1 MVAIVTGTISPSEQM
16 GQLVLKNTE
25 ERLKQYVD
33 ALDFLI
39 REKAFD
45 KIIFCD
51 NSGYAMEQL
60 SFLEETALT
69 NGTEL
74 ELLSYQGNTQKCIQH
89 GKGYGEGESLEYVFS
104 HSELLQGEDFFVKLT
119 GRLQVVN
126 IRDICRRLRTD
137 RIYFNVPKSSI
148 REYYDTRIY
157 AMPVE
162 TFRCHFLSV
171 YPQVWDDKEIYLE
184 KVYTRVLQEND
195 LKVHNFPK
203 FPRIIGIGGST
214 GQTYDYSEWKCKIKD
229 WVSFF
234 GGYLVHE

>member
-1 MVAIVTGTISPSEQM
+1 MVAIITGTISPSEQM

-25 ERLKQYVD
+25 ERLKQYID

-51 NSGYAMEQL
+51 NSGYSMEQL
-60 SFLEETALT
+60 RFLEEAAWA

-74 ELLSYQGNTQKCIQH
+74 ELLSYEGNTQKCIEH
-89 GKGYGEGESLEYVFS
+89 GKGYGEGENLEYVFY
-104 HSELLQGEDFFVKLT
+104 HSELLRSETYFVKLT
-119 GRLQVVN
+119 GRLKVVN
-126 IRDICRRLRTD
+126 IRDICRRLRTG

-162 TFRCHFLSV
+162 TFQSLFLSA
-171 YPQVWDDKEIYLE
+171 YPQVCDDKEIYLE
-184 KVYTRVLQEND
+184 KVYTKVLQNNN
-195 LKVHNFPK
+195 LRVHNFPK
-203 FPRIIGIGGST
+203 YPRITGIGGST